1 VRVRSHRRVV
11 HRVLVHVV
19 DDQSR
24 RELRFDVFAG
34 TTFSVSTGSDFE
46 VTIFTGRNRVI
57 SLGMSERETGERSGR
72 GLDLQGTVDFVLF
85 GTIWNEWKQSGQ
97 FLSSR
102 YFG

>member
-1 VRVRSHRRVV
+1 MRVRSHRRVV

-19 DDQSR
+19 DDQRR

-46 VTIFTGRNRVI
+46 VTILQGETESSAWDVKKGNRRKGVA
-57 SLGMSERETGERSGR
+57 GGV
-72 GLDLQGTVDFVLF
+72 DVQGTVDFVLF